1 MVLVLLITLT
11 SYLQTQKLPGFLHV
25 FVESQLLRAG
35 IAAKFEEIR
44 VDIWRGILAEQVV
57 LADAKRPEQ
66 VLARVDE
73 VALRL
78 NWLRLAQGKSVITGL
93 RIANARVAVPTPAD
107 EQGLEFFT
115 ADEAYARLS
124 FGDDD
129 TVRLDQL
136 TGVYCGIRLNVAG
149 SIKLLSAADRSV
161 ALQRGGRASRPGQF
175 LFITKALRE
184 LSRIQV
190 KETPQMDVGFDV
202 DLADPVLAK
211 VRANLVGREIGYR
224 GVRVD
229 KMDVQLRME
238 DGALD
243 IPTFNLAL
251 YGGEVTFGGRYDFA
265 NGMFDLKLKS
275 TTDPTA
281 FAVVLP
287 EKMATELRKLV
298 VVKNPSFA
306 LRYHLSAETGIRPRL
321 EGWIDAPPFRFQDVA
336 FTAVRAKFDMTHP
349 VAEFREVLVA
359 MPDGQVT
366 GHGRFHV
373 ESTDFEYE
381 IDSTL
386 NPTELLKFMPPM
398 TRRVVEPARF
408 AKSPHLVA
416 SVRGDF
422 IDPDNFAYDATL
434 SADACQYRGVRLAHA
449 SARLRLR
456 DGRLDVRDLVVRGG
470 GGEVTGR
477 LLADFNVE
485 RTEFD
490 VAGTSNPVELAPLLG
505 PKAAAWAR
513 RFQVDVPCRAEAV
526 GVADFAD
533 PVGTAWKADVAAGYF
548 GHKNLAIC
556 GGAGRLVFT
565 NDTLAVSMRAESGGW
580 DRMHG
585 SDVAVEA
592 LVGKDAGSLTVD
604 ARDVTWQ
611 TMSAGDVS
619 AMIDVRGREAT
630 GWARLVNGAWGGL
643 TAESATVDF
652 MSSPASAFFSV
663 DAERCRL
670 WLLDGAR
677 VSADVEVTRGGTT
690 AAVAVEDLKWWKLH
704 SNAARADVMQT
715 GKEMRV
721 DNIRA
726 DFYDGSMEGAVDL
739 RFDEEETRYRVGLR
753 VRDGNVQTFARRY
766 HEGADDMYGTFGGR
780 IEIEGEGSSV
790 ESVDGVADMQ
800 IKDAMLLELPFLGVF
815 SRVLNSITR
824 GLGSIKIT
832 EATADM
838 TIEDGTVKT
847 DNLTM
852 RAGAFTL
859 TSRGEVD
866 PKGNVDFLVQARLLK
881 QVPILNIPGWFLG
894 KMFEYKIGGTVGDP
908 NYRPVMLPKEIMP
921 HGN

>member
-1 MVLVLLITLT
+1 
-11 SYLQTQKLPGFLHV
+11 
-25 FVESQLLRAG
+25 
-35 IAAKFEEIR
+35 
-44 VDIWRGILAEQVV
+44 
-57 LADAKRPEQ
+57 
-66 VLARVDE
+66 
-73 VALRL
+73 
-78 NWLRLAQGKSVITGL
+78 
-93 RIANARVAVPTPAD
+93 
-107 EQGLEFFT
+107 
-115 ADEAYARLS
+115 
-124 FGDDD
+124 
-129 TVRLDQL
+129 
-136 TGVYCGIRLNVAG
+136 
-149 SIKLLSAADRSV
+149 
-161 ALQRGGRASRPGQF
+161 
-175 LFITKALRE
+175 
-184 LSRIQV
+184 
-190 KETPQMDVGFDV
+190 
-202 DLADPVLAK
+202 
-211 VRANLVGREIGYR
+211 
-224 GVRVD
+224 
-229 KMDVQLRME
+229 
-238 DGALD
+238 
-243 IPTFNLAL
+243 
-251 YGGEVTFGGRYDFA
+251 
-265 NGMFDLKLKS
+265 
-275 TTDPTA
+275 
-281 FAVVLP
+281 
-287 EKMATELRKLV
+287 
-298 VVKNPSFA
+298 
-306 LRYHLSAETGIRPRL
+306 
-321 EGWIDAPPFRFQDVA
+321 
-336 FTAVRAKFDMTHP
+336 
-349 VAEFREVLVA
+349 
-359 MPDGQVT
+359 
-366 GHGRFHV
+366 
-373 ESTDFEYE
+373 
-381 IDSTL
+381 
-386 NPTELLKFMPPM
+386 
-398 TRRVVEPARF
+398 
-408 AKSPHLVA
+408 
-416 SVRGDF
+416 
-422 IDPDNFAYDATL
+422 
-434 SADACQYRGVRLAHA
+434 
-449 SARLRLR
+449 
-456 DGRLDVRDLVVRGG
+456 
-470 GGEVTGR
+470 
-477 LLADFNVE
+477 
-485 RTEFD
+485 
-490 VAGTSNPVELAPLLG
+490 
-505 PKAAAWAR
+505 
-513 RFQVDVPCRAEAV
+513 
-526 GVADFAD
+526 
-533 PVGTAWKADVAAGYF
+533 
-548 GHKNLAIC
+548 
-556 GGAGRLVFT
+556 
-565 NDTLAVSMRAESGGW
+565 
-580 DRMHG
+580 MHG